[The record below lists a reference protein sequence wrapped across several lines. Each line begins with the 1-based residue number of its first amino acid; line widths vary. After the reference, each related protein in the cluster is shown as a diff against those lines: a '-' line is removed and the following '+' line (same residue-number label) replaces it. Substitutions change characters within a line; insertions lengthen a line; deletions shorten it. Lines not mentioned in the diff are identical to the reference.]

1 MRKRSAPRYRRIRCT
16 SVVAVLAALVLH
28 GCAVGSTATPVI
40 DLDRREPIPSVGQ
53 IEPHVLKI
61 GVAAVLSPE
70 GTVESYSELAKYLGE
85 ELGRPTELVQRRT
98 YAEVNALIDAGEVD
112 LAFVCTSAYVRGH
125 ASGSMDLLVVPEIEG
140 SLVYHSSIIVPAS
153 SPARSMEDL
162 RGAVFAFTDP
172 MSLTG
177 RLYASSVVL
186 GLGHTPE
193 TFFSDIVYTYSH
205 DDAVSAVAAGVVDGA
220 GVDDLVLRH
229 MIDRDP
235 SLESRIRVID
245 ASPDYGI
252 PPVVVPV
259 TTPATLRVVLADLL
273 LGLESDPA
281 GPRILASLGVD
292 RFVMSS
298 DDAYRDVRELMR
310 EYDES
315 A

>member
-1 MRKRSAPRYRRIRCT
+1 
-16 SVVAVLAALVLH
+16 VVAVLAVLVLH
-28 GCAVGSTATPVI
+28 GCTLGSTAGPIV
-40 DLDRREPIPSVGQ
+40 DLDRREPIPSVGKV
-53 IEPHVLKI
+53 EPHTLRI

-70 GTVESYSELAKYLGE
+70 GTVESYGALAEYLGE
-85 ELGRPTELVQRRT
+85 MLGRPTELVQRRT

-140 SLVYHSSIIVPAS
+140 SRVYHSSIIVPAS
-153 SPARSMEDL
+153 SPTRSMEDL
-162 RGAVFAFTDP
+162 RGAMFAFTDP

-177 RLYASSVVL
+177 RLYATSVVL

-205 DDAVSAVAAGVVDGA
+205 DDAVRAVAAGVVDGA

-235 SLESRIRVID
+235 ILESRIRVID

-259 TTPATLRVVLADLL
+259 TTPAALRRLFTDLL
-273 LGLESDPA
+273 LGLEYEPA

-298 DDAYRDVRELMR
+298 DDAYSEVRELIR
-310 EYDES
+310 LYDES

>member
-1 MRKRSAPRYRRIRCT
+1 MKMSNTPRYRRIWFAIA
-16 SVVAVLAALVLH
+16 VAMLAAVVLQ
-28 GCAVGSTATPVI
+28 GCAASSAAAPII
-40 DLDRREPIPSVGQ
+40 DLDRREPIPSIGEVKPQ
-53 IEPHVLKI
+53 TLRI

-70 GTVESYSELAKYLGE
+70 GTVESYAELAKYLGE
-85 ELGRPTELVQRRT
+85 RLGRPAELVQRRT

-112 LAFVCTSAYVRGH
+112 LAFVCTSAYVRGR
-125 ASGSMDLLVVPEIEG
+125 AAGSMDLLVVPEIEG

-153 SPARSMEDL
+153 STARSIEDL
-162 RGAVFAFTDP
+162 RGGVFAFTDP

-193 TFFSDIVYTYSH
+193 AFFSDIVYTYSH

-220 GVDDLVLRH
+220 GVDDLVLQY

-235 SLESRIRVID
+235 LLEGQIRVID
-245 ASPDYGI
+245 SSPDYGI

-259 TTPATLRVVLADLL
+259 TTPAALRDVFTDLL
-273 LGLESDPA
+273 LGLEFDPV
-281 GPRILASLGVD
+281 GPGILASLGVD

-298 DDAYRDVRELMR
+298 DDAYSEVRELIR
-310 EYDES
+310 QYDES
-315 A
+315 S

>member
-1 MRKRSAPRYRRIRCT
+1 MAVA
-16 SVVAVLAALVLH
+16 VVAAVVLQ
-28 GCAVGSTATPVI
+28 GCAASSAAAPIV
-40 DLDRREPIPSVGQ
+40 DLDRREPIPSIGEV
-53 IEPHVLKI
+53 EPQALRI

-70 GTVESYSELAKYLGE
+70 GTVESYAALAEYLGE
-85 ELGRPTELVQRRT
+85 KLDRPAELVQRRT
-98 YAEVNALIDAGEVD
+98 YAEVNNLIDAGEVD

-125 ASGSMDLLVVPEIEG
+125 AAGSMDLLVVPEIEG

-153 SPARSMEDL
+153 SPTRSMEDL
-162 RGAVFAFTDP
+162 QGAVFAFTDP

-205 DDAVSAVAAGVVDGA
+205 DDAVEAVAAGVVDGA
-220 GVDDLVLRH
+220 GVDNLVLRY

-235 SLESRIRVID
+235 LLESQIRVIGS
-245 ASPDYGI
+245 SPDYGI

-259 TTPATLRVVLADLL
+259 TTPALLRDMFTDLL

-281 GPRILASLGVD
+281 GPKILADLGVD
-292 RFVMSS
+292 RFVTSS
-298 DDAYRDVRELMR
+298 DDAYNEVRELIR
-310 EYDES
+310 QYDETP
-315 A
+315 

>member
-1 MRKRSAPRYRRIRCT
+1 
-16 SVVAVLAALVLH
+16 VVVVLAALVLH
-28 GCAVGSTATPVI
+28 GCAASSTALQIV
-40 DLDRREPIPSVGQ
+40 DLDRREPIPSVG
-53 IEPHVLKI
+53 HVEVHTLRI

-70 GTVESYSELAKYLGE
+70 GTVESYAELADYLGE
-85 ELGRPTELVQRRT
+85 RLGRPAELVQRRT
-98 YAEVNALIDAGEVD
+98 YAEVNALIDTGEVD
-112 LAFVCTSAYVRGH
+112 IAFVCTSAYVRGQ

-153 SPARSMEDL
+153 SSARSMEDL

-177 RLYASSVVL
+177 RLYASSVVF

-193 TFFSDIVYTYSH
+193 AFFSDIVYTYSH

-235 SLESRIRVID
+235 ILESQIRVID
-245 ASPDYGI
+245 SSPDYGI

-259 TTPATLRVVLADLL
+259 TTPALLREVFADLL

-281 GPRILASLGVD
+281 GPRILAALGVD

-298 DDAYRDVRELMR
+298 DDAYTEVRELIR
-310 EYDES
+310 QYDES
-315 A
+315 S

>member
-1 MRKRSAPRYRRIRCT
+1 MHKSSPSRYLQIRFASA
-16 SVVAVLAALVLH
+16 VAVLAVLFLH
-28 GCAVGSTATPVI
+28 GCVVGSATVPVV
-40 DLDRREPIPSVGQ
+40 DLELREPIPSIGEV
-53 IEPHVLKI
+53 EPHTLRI

-70 GTVESYSELAKYLGE
+70 GTVESYAELADYLGGQ
-85 ELGRPTELVQRRT
+85 LDRPAELVQRRT
-98 YAEVNALIDAGEVD
+98 YAEVNALIDAGDVD
-112 LAFVCTSAYVRGH
+112 LAFVCTSAYVRGQ

-140 SLVYHSSIIVPAS
+140 SLVYNSSVIVPAS
-153 SPARSMEDL
+153 STARSMGDL
-162 RGAVFAFTDP
+162 QGGVFAFTDP

-220 GVDDLVLRH
+220 GVDDLVLRY

-235 SLESRIRVID
+235 LLESRIRVIGS
-245 ASPDYGI
+245 SPDYGI

-259 TTPATLRVVLADLL
+259 TTPAALRDVLTDLL
-273 LGLESDPA
+273 LGLDSDPA

-298 DDAYRDVRELMR
+298 DDAYSEVRDLIRQ
-310 EYDES
+310 YDES

>member
-1 MRKRSAPRYRRIRCT
+1 MHKSNPPRYLPNWFT
-16 SVVAVLAALVLH
+16 PVVAVLVALVLT
-28 GCAVGSTATPVI
+28 GCAVGSAAVPVV
-40 DLDRREPIPSVGQ
+40 DLELREPIPPIGEV
-53 IEPHVLKI
+53 EPHTLRI

-70 GTVESYSELAKYLGE
+70 GTVESYAELAEYLGE
-85 ELGRPTELVQRRT
+85 RLGRPAELVQRRT

-112 LAFVCTSAYVRGH
+112 LAFVCTSAYVRGQ

-193 TFFSDIVYTYSH
+193 VFFSDIVYTYSH
-205 DDAVSAVAAGVVDGA
+205 DDAISAVAAGVVDGA
-220 GVDDLVLRH
+220 GVDDLVLQH

-235 SLESRIRVID
+235 TLEGQIRVID
-245 ASPDYGI
+245 SSPDYGI

-259 TTPATLRVVLADLL
+259 TAPASLREVFVDLL
-273 LGLESDPA
+273 MGLESDPA
-281 GPRILASLGVD
+281 GPRILSALGVD

-298 DDAYRDVRELMR
+298 DDAYSEVRELIR
-310 EYDES
+310 QYDES
-315 A
+315 S

>member
-1 MRKRSAPRYRRIRCT
+1 M
-16 SVVAVLAALVLH
+16 VAAFAILVFH
-28 GCAVGSTATPVI
+28 GCAVGSTAVPLV
-40 DLDRREPIPSVGQ
+40 DLDRREPIPSIGEV
-53 IEPHVLKI
+53 EPHPLRI
-61 GVAAVLSPE
+61 AVAAVLSPE
-70 GTVESYSELAKYLGE
+70 GTLASYGELATYLGD
-85 ELGRPTELVQRRT
+85 ELGRPAELVQRRT

-125 ASGSMDLLVVPEIEG
+125 VSGSMDLLVVPEIEG
-140 SLVYHSSIIVPAS
+140 SRVYHSSVVVPVS
-153 SPARSMEDL
+153 SSARSMGDL

-186 GLGHTPE
+186 GLGSTPE

-205 DDAVSAVAAGVVDGA
+205 DDAVRAVAAGVVDGA

-235 SLESRIRVID
+235 LLESQIRIID

-259 TTPATLRVVLADLL
+259 TTPAALRDVLTDLL
-273 LGLESDPA
+273 LGLDSDPA

-292 RFVMSS
+292 RFVVSS
-298 DDAYRDVRELMR
+298 DEAYSDARELILQ
-310 EYDES
+310 YDES
-315 A
+315 S

>member
-1 MRKRSAPRYRRIRCT
+1 MLKANASRYRRIRSS
-16 SVVAVLAALVLH
+16 SVVVALAIFVLQACAL
-28 GCAVGSTATPVI
+28 GSTAVPVV
-40 DLDRREPIPSVGQ
+40 DLDRREPIPPVGEV
-53 IEPHVLKI
+53 EPHTLRI

-70 GTVESYSELAKYLGE
+70 GTVESYAELAKYLGE
-85 ELGRPTELVQRRT
+85 MLGRPTELVQRRT
-98 YAEVNALIDAGEVD
+98 YAELNVLIAAGEVD
-112 LAFVCTSAYVRGH
+112 MAFVCTSAYVRGH
-125 ASGSMDLLVVPEIEG
+125 ASGAMDLLVVPEIEG
-140 SLVYHSSIIVPAS
+140 SRVYHSSIIVPAS
-153 SPARSMEDL
+153 SPTRSMEDL

-186 GLGHTPE
+186 GLGDTPE

-235 SLESRIRVID
+235 TLETRIRVID

-259 TTPATLRVVLADLL
+259 TTPAALRDVFTNLL
-273 LGLESDPA
+273 LGLEFDPA

-298 DDAYRDVRELMR
+298 DDAYSEARELIR
-310 EYDES
+310 RYDES

>member
-1 MRKRSAPRYRRIRCT
+1 
-16 SVVAVLAALVLH
+16 VVAAFAILVLH
-28 GCAVGSTATPVI
+28 GCAVGSTAAPLV
-40 DLDRREPIPSVGQ
+40 DLDRREPIPSIGKV
-53 IEPHVLKI
+53 EPHPLRVA
-61 GVAAVLSPE
+61 VAAVLSPE
-70 GTVESYSELAKYLGE
+70 GTVESYGDLATYLGE

-140 SLVYHSSIIVPAS
+140 SRVYHSSIIVPAS
-153 SPARSMEDL
+153 SQARSMEDL

-186 GLGHTPE
+186 GLGSTPE

-205 DDAVSAVAAGVVDGA
+205 DDAVNAVAAGVVDGA

-235 SLESRIRVID
+235 LLESRLRIID

-259 TTPATLRVVLADLL
+259 TTPTALRDVFTDLL
-273 LGLESDPA
+273 LGLDSDPA

-298 DDAYRDVRELMR
+298 DDAYSEARELILL
-310 EYDES
+310 YDES
-315 A
+315 S

>member
-1 MRKRSAPRYRRIRCT
+1 MQRSSAIRYRRFWST
-16 SVVAVLAALVLH
+16 SVVALIVALVLH
-28 GCAVGSTATPVI
+28 GCAVGSAAAPVV

-53 IEPHVLKI
+53 VEPHTLRI

-70 GTVESYSELAKYLGE
+70 GTVESYAELAKYLGE
-85 ELGRPTELVQRRT
+85 RLGRPAELVQRRT

-140 SLVYHSSIIVPAS
+140 SLVYHSSIIVPVS
-153 SPARSMEDL
+153 SHAQSMEDL
-162 RGAVFAFTDP
+162 RGRVFAFTDP

-186 GLGHTPE
+186 GLGHAPE

-205 DDAVSAVAAGVVDGA
+205 DDAVRAVAAGVVDGA
-220 GVDDLVLRH
+220 GVDDLVLQH

-235 SLESRIRVID
+235 ILQSQIRVID
-245 ASPDYGI
+245 SSPDYGI

-259 TTPATLRVVLADLL
+259 ATPAALRDVFTDLL

-281 GPRILASLGVD
+281 GPRILAALGVD

-298 DDAYRDVRELMR
+298 DDAYSDARDLIRQ
-310 EYDES
+310 YGES
-315 A
+315 P

>member
-1 MRKRSAPRYRRIRCT
+1 MLKTNASRYRRIRSS
-16 SVVAVLAALVLH
+16 SVVVALAIVVLH
-28 GCAVGSTATPVI
+28 GCALGSTAAPVV
-40 DLDRREPIPSVGQ
+40 DLDRREPIPSVGEV
-53 IEPHVLKI
+53 EPHTLRI

-70 GTVESYSELAKYLGE
+70 GTVESYTELAKYLGE
-85 ELGRPTELVQRRT
+85 MLGRRTELVQRRT
-98 YAEVNALIDAGEVD
+98 YADVNALIAAGDVD

-125 ASGSMDLLVVPEIEG
+125 ASGTMDLLVVPEIEG
-140 SLVYHSSIIVPAS
+140 SRVYHSSIIVPAS
-153 SPARSMEDL
+153 SPTRSMEDL

-235 SLESRIRVID
+235 TLETRIRVID
-245 ASPDYGI
+245 TSPDYGI

-259 TTPATLRVVLADLL
+259 TTAPAFRDVLTDLL
-273 LGLESDPA
+273 LGLESDHA
-281 GPRILASLGVD
+281 GPRILAALGVD
-292 RFVMSS
+292 RFVMST
-298 DDAYRDVRELMR
+298 DDAYSDVRELIR
-310 EYDES
+310 LYDES

>member
-1 MRKRSAPRYRRIRCT
+1 ML
-16 SVVAVLAALVLH
+16 VALVLS
-28 GCAVGSTATPVI
+28 GCGVGSPTVPVI
-40 DLDRREPIPSVGQ
+40 DLQQREPIPSIGKVD
-53 IEPHVLKI
+53 PHPLRI

-70 GTVESYSELAKYLGE
+70 GTVESYAELATYLGE
-85 ELGRPTELVQRRT
+85 MLGRPTELVQRRT

-140 SLVYHSSIIVPAS
+140 SLVYHSSIIVPALS
-153 SPARSMEDL
+153 TARSMRDL

-177 RLYASSVVL
+177 RVYASSVVL

-235 SLESRIRVID
+235 FLEGRIRVID
-245 ASPDYGI
+245 TSPDYGI

-259 TTPATLRVVLADLL
+259 TTPAALRAVFADLL
-273 LGLESDPA
+273 LGLESDPE

-292 RFVMSS
+292 RFVVSS
-298 DDAYRDVRELMR
+298 DDAYDAARELIR
-310 EYDES
+310 EFD
-315 A
+315 ATP